1 MCCEVKFGFFRFQID
16 RNLRHTP
23 LSTRMGTDF
32 CTEKRKI
39 FLASKQQ
46 RSSTL
51 KDKRK
56 GENKKVK
63 FTGVTIGIGEQINSI
78 K

>member
-1 MCCEVKFGFFRFQID
+1 MVI
-16 RNLRHTP
+16 
-23 LSTRMGTDF
+23 DF

-56 GENKKVK
+56 GENKKAK
-63 FTGVTIGIGEQINSI
+63 FTGVIIGIGEQINSI

>member
-1 MCCEVKFGFFRFQID
+1 
-16 RNLRHTP
+16 
-23 LSTRMGTDF
+23 MGTDF

-78 K
+78 KCQLVIKAT